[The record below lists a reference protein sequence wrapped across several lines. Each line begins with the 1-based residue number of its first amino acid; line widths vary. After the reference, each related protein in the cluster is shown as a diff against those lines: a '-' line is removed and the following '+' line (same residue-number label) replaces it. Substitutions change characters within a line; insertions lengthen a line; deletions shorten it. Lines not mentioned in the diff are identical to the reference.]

1 VFGDF
6 RLEPCLYAE
15 ASRVVH
21 YSILAALP
29 WLTFSA
35 AAEGVTDPRA
45 DPLCGSKTGRA
56 GRRQTIY
63 AAMKGVD
70 EVSDQTERN
79 IEVVKKGY
87 EAFSAG
93 DIETLMSVFDDNI
106 EWVQPGDSAISG
118 TYRGK
123 RELGDLIGRLAE
135 KSATVKLNRL
145 LGDGD
150 IVVGLTD
157 VTAGGETGQDADVFS
172 VRDGKIVRA
181 QVYSDTAMME
191 RVFGRKQVAAG

>member
-1 VFGDF
+1 
-6 RLEPCLYAE
+6 
-15 ASRVVH
+15 
-21 YSILAALP
+21 
-29 WLTFSA
+29 
-35 AAEGVTDPRA
+35 
-45 DPLCGSKTGRA
+45 
-56 GRRQTIY
+56 
-63 AAMKGVD
+63 M
-70 EVSDQTERN
+70 SDQTERN

-87 EAFSAG
+87 EAFSTG
-93 DIETLMSVFDDNI
+93 DIETLMSLFDDNI

-123 RELGDLIGRLAE
+123 GELGDLIGRLAE

-157 VTAGGETGQDADVFS
+157 VTVGGETGQDADVFS

-191 RVFGRKQVAAG
+191 RVFGRKQVAAD

>member
-1 VFGDF
+1 
-6 RLEPCLYAE
+6 
-15 ASRVVH
+15 
-21 YSILAALP
+21 
-29 WLTFSA
+29 
-35 AAEGVTDPRA
+35 
-45 DPLCGSKTGRA
+45 
-56 GRRQTIY
+56 
-63 AAMKGVD
+63 MKGVD

-87 EAFSAG
+87 EAFSTG
-93 DIETLMSVFDDNI
+93 DIETLMSLFDDNI

-123 RELGDLIGRLAE
+123 GELGDLIGRLAE

-145 LGDGD
+145 LGGDD

-157 VTAGGETGQDADVFS
+157 VTVGGETGQDADVFS

-181 QVYSDTAMME
+181 QVYSDTAMLE
-191 RVFGRKQVAAG
+191 RVFGRKQVAAD